1 MFKDVLKLCIIFLL
15 LFVIWGCGTMSKSEE
30 KLSVPQKV
38 SMEMPKAL
46 KKVNKK
52 VKKEKSLGFT
62 ELKEDVAYLE
72 ELRIDIEV
80 TLLFINQVVDEID
93 ERCKK
98 ISLNTVCTIPED
110 ELFFIFDKKL
120 SDRYVVLTHE
130 KAEYMIDEELT
141 FGEIKFIKY
150 GNSSKYQY
158 HMTIDTS
165 SDDEKSSETI
175 EWSRDENNILSF
187 YVEESP
193 LLKSE
198 INILYSNEASEKHMV
213 VDDFYLDKRDNSRD
227 DFYFNLLK
235 KSDLNETY
243 TLTARSQ
250 SINAE
255 QEKSS
260 FDSKGELSNSG
271 GFLYFNGFFSGEKFK
286 EYETFDKDGNLL
298 TLKYCYEDLDCDME
312 DEDSWF

>member
-1 MFKDVLKLCIIFLL
+1 MFKDVLKLWILFIL
-15 LFVIWGCGTMSKSEE
+15 LFVIWSCGTMSKSED

-38 SMEMPKAL
+38 SIKMPKAL
-46 KKVNKK
+46 KTVKK
-52 VKKEKSLGFT
+52 RVKKEKSLAYT
-62 ELKEDVAYLE
+62 ELKEDVVYLE
-72 ELRIDIEV
+72 RLRTDIEV
-80 TLLFINQVVDEID
+80 NLLFINQVIEEID
-93 ERCKK
+93 TRCKEV
-98 ISLNTVCTIPED
+98 SLNKACTIAED
-110 ELFFIFDKKL
+110 ELFFVFDKNI
-120 SDRYVVLTHE
+120 SDRYVALTHE
-130 KAEYMIDEELT
+130 KAEYSIDDELT

-198 INILYSNEASEKHMV
+198 INIVYSNEASEKHMV
-213 VDDFYLDKRDNSRD
+213 VDDLYLDKKENSRD
-227 DFYFNLLK
+227 DFHFDLLK

-243 TLTARSQ
+243 NIASSSK
-250 SINAE
+250 SINAQ

-260 FDSKGELSNSG
+260 FDSKGELSNIG
-271 GFLYFNGFFSGEKFK
+271 GFLDFNGSFSGEKFK
-286 EYETFDKDGNLL
+286 EYETFDGDGNLL
-298 TLKYCYEDLDCDME
+298 TIKYCYEDLDCDM
-312 DEDSWF
+312 DDRDSWF